1 MRLELTAGQ
10 AGDAPMAAQLLDAV
24 APGATVIADK
34 AYDTNG
40 IHAFVAARG
49 GLSQHPAARHLP
61 ERTGVPRALH
71 GPLA

>member
-1 MRLELTAGQ
+1 MDAEGRPVRLELTAGQ
-10 AGDAPMAAQLLDAV
+10 AGDAPMAAQLLVAV

-49 GLSQHPAARHLP
+49 G
-61 ERTGVPRALH
+61 
-71 GPLA
+71 